1 VEYKT
6 WKQLNVKLNLKSTRR
21 A

>member
-6 WKQLNVKLNLKSTRR
+6 WKQLNVKLKLKSTSK